1 MMVGKAIL
9 RGSGLPVAEEIVPA
23 RYGNV
28 SVLKKKV
35 TVEMLGIRTARHET
49 KPIAVLGSNI
59 RCRHR
64 IAAPR
69 PSYLRRR
76 QPDQAAQM

>member
-28 SVLKKKV
+28 SILKKRV
-35 TVEMLGIRTARHET
+35 TVEMHGIKTARPEST
-49 KPIAVLGSNI
+49 PIAHAVLGSNGNRWKPAI
-59 RCRHR
+59 T
-64 IAAPR
+64 
-69 PSYLRRR
+69 
-76 QPDQAAQM
+76 